1 MAGSISSCTG
11 FGGVRLLC
19 APLMVIA
26 HVHAERMLE
35 HAAVGIEL
43 IAAGPRASDRD
54 HRSI

>member
-1 MAGSISSCTG
+1 MHRFRWREAA
-11 FGGVRLLC
+11 LC
-19 APLMVIA
+19 PLMVIA

-35 HAAVGIEL
+35 HVAIGIEL